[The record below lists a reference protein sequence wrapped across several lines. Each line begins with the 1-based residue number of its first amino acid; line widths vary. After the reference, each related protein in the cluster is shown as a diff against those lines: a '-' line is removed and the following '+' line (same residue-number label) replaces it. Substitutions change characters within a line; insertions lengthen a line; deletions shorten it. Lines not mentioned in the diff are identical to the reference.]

1 MEIEQIDQS
10 HINNMPPDR
19 LKYIIK
25 ILNDQLAELEQEVSD
40 IAFPFKMQLQILP
53 FEHLTPQQLLRHLRQ
68 DIEELKCDIKQ
79 IQADLESFKDLSAL
93 KIWLKKYKIPKAV
106 DEHDLL
112 DFMYDDPDFLF

>member
-1 MEIEQIDQS
+1 
-10 HINNMPPDR
+10 
-19 LKYIIK
+19 
-25 ILNDQLAELEQEVSD
+25 
-40 IAFPFKMQLQILP
+40 MQLQILP